1 MSETGDQNDQI
12 AELRAKSPM
21 VCFVDV
27 LRGPRFIRRDGL
39 TRLIVD
45 VCDVMKSV
53 ANGSTVPVL

>member
-1 MSETGDQNDQI
+1 
-12 AELRAKSPM
+12 M

-53 ANGSTVPVL
+53 ANGSSASTLTEDDGSSGLVQF